1 MTIIIR
7 KLDTTTVP
15 INPHRGHKM
24 KRLVSLSFVILSLLF
39 ASEGI
44 AATKQDV
51 KKEFPGRDLYL
62 DVKHITLKDLQ
73 SEYDNVVVVD
83 ARSSYEFNTLHIN
96 GAVNIPLSS
105 SDYKQRMKE
114 LRKQNPD
121 KKIVTYCNGKTCMKS
136 YKAVRKAQRAGVN
149 NIYAFDAGIFDWAK
163 ANADKASLLGV
174 SPVDPNKLIAK
185 KVFKKKLLK
194 PEEFMNKARASN
206 GLIVDAR
213 DPLQRD
219 GVSMF
224 IGKEKRASLQD
235 EDAIN
240 KAIDLAVAKNKTM
253 FIYDETGKQVRWLM
267 YRLEQRGVKEYY
279 FMKGGTKG
287 YYKGLRTAFGIK

>member
-1 MTIIIR
+1 MQ
-7 KLDTTTVP
+7 
-15 INPHRGHKM
+15 
-24 KRLVSLSFVILSLLF
+24 RLISLSFVILSLLF

-44 AATKQDV
+44 AAAKKDV
-51 KKEFPGRDLYL
+51 NKEFPGRDLYL

-105 SDYKQRMKE
+105 SDYKKRMKE

-185 KVFKKKLLK
+185 KEFKKKLLK

>member
-1 MTIIIR
+1 MQ
-7 KLDTTTVP
+7 
-15 INPHRGHKM
+15 
-24 KRLVSLSFVILSLLF
+24 RLISLSFVILSLLF

-44 AATKQDV
+44 AAAKKDV

-73 SEYDNVVVVD
+73 TEYDNVVVVD

-105 SDYKQRMKE
+105 SDYKKRMKE

-185 KVFKKKLLK
+185 KEFKKKLLK

>member
-1 MTIIIR
+1 MK
-7 KLDTTTVP
+7 KL
-15 INPHRGHKM
+15 I
-24 KRLVSLSFVILSLLF
+24 SFSFVVLSLLF
-39 ASEGI
+39 ASEGF
-44 AATKQDV
+44 AAKQDV

-62 DVKHITLKDLQ
+62 DVKYITLKDLQ
-73 SEYDNVVVVD
+73 NEYDNVVIVD

-96 GAVNIPLSS
+96 GAVNVPINSS
-105 SDYKQRMKE
+105 NYKQRMKE
-114 LRKQNPD
+114 LRKQNPG

-136 YKAVRKAQRAGVN
+136 YKAARKAQRAGVDN
-149 NIYAFDAGIFDWAK
+149 VHAFDAGIFDWAK

-174 SPVDPNKLIAK
+174 SPVDPTKLIAK

-194 PEEFMNKARASN
+194 PEEFMSKARESN
-206 GLIVDAR
+206 TLIVDAR

-235 EDAIN
+235 EAAIN
-240 KAIDLAVAKNKTM
+240 KAIDLAVAKNKKM